1 MDISLIIVLWIIFA
15 IFKTATERKNPPPV
29 PPQDSNGVNFE
40 IPTLAN
46 DPTQSA
52 EIEEID
58 LEEIYQQKKIY
69 QQSKN
74 TLAAK
79 TENIIV
85 EDTKNFVEDE
95 TETPKIN
102 LTPENAMNAIIYSEI
117 FGKPKSLRKK

>member
-29 PPQDSNGVNFE
+29 PPQDSNGADFE
-40 IPTLAN
+40 IPTLEN

-58 LEEIYQQKKIY
+58 IEEIYKQK
-69 QQSKN
+69 KN

-79 TENIIV
+79 IENIIA
-85 EDTKNFVEDE
+85 EDTKNFVEEE

-117 FGKPKSLRKK
+117 FGKPKALRKK